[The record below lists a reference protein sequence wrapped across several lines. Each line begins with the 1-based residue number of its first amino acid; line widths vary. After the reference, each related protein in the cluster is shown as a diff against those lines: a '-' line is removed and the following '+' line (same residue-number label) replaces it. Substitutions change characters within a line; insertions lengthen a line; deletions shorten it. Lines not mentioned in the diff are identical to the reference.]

1 MDLKLALACGT
12 DIPIPQCQLV
22 LHQPTIKEI
31 ALIGEQ
37 DFFTGFQTL
46 IIDKNMVSQDETV
59 LRELTNFQVFMTIMT
74 TKETVDKRE
83 AVLSLFQ
90 LLFPDY
96 KITFLPTS
104 LLFSGGGMTAMMDE
118 NNFNDFQEVIR
129 RVFSFGNKTDQSTFN
144 PADEQARQI
153 AAKLMRGRE
162 RVAAQKGGQASS
174 SILSQYLSVLTV
186 GLNSMSLQDCMNLT
200 IYQLFDLI
208 ERYMLYVDWDID
220 IRARMAGAT
229 PDEHPDNWMKD
240 IH

>member
-12 DIPIPQCQLV
+12 DIPIPQCQLI

-31 ALIGEQ
+31 ALIGEAV
-37 DFFTGFQTL
+37 FFTGFQTL
-46 IIDKNMVSQDETV
+46 IIDKNMISQDESV
-59 LRELTNFQVFMTIMT
+59 LRDTNNFQVFMTIMT
-74 TKETVDKRE
+74 TKETADKRN
-83 AVLSLFQ
+83 AVLSLFE
-90 LLFPDY
+90 LLFPNS
-96 KITFLPTS
+96 KITILPAS
-104 LLFSGGGMTAMMDE
+104 LIISGDGMTAMLDE
-118 NNFNDFQEVIR
+118 NNFDVFQEVIR
-129 RVFSFGNKTDQSTFN
+129 QVFSFGSKTDQSTFN

-174 SILSQYLSVLTV
+174 SILSQYLSVLTI
-186 GLNSMSLQDCMNLT
+186 GLGSMSLTDCMNLT

-220 IRARMAGAT
+220 IRSRLAGAN

>member
-12 DIPIPQCQLV
+12 DIPIPQCQLI
-22 LHQPTIKEI
+22 LHQPKIQEL
-31 ALIGEQ
+31 ALIGEKT
-37 DFFTGFQTL
+37 FFIGFQTL

-59 LRELTNFQVFMTIMT
+59 LRDLTNFQVFMTIMT
-74 TKETVDKRE
+74 TKETVDKKN
-83 AVLSLFQ
+83 AVLSLFEI
-90 LLFPDY
+90 LFPNTSV
-96 KITFLPTS
+96 TFLPAS
-104 LLFSGGGMTAMMDE
+104 LIISGEGMTAMVDE
-118 NNFNDFQEVIR
+118 NNFDSFQEVLR
-129 RVFSFGNKTDQSTFN
+129 QVFSFGNKTDQSTFN

-174 SILSQYLSVLTV
+174 SILSQYLSVLTI
-186 GLNSMSLQDCMNLT
+186 GLGSMSLQDCMNLT
-200 IYQLFDLI
+200 VYQLFDLI

-229 PDEHPDNWMKD
+229 PDEHPDNWMQD